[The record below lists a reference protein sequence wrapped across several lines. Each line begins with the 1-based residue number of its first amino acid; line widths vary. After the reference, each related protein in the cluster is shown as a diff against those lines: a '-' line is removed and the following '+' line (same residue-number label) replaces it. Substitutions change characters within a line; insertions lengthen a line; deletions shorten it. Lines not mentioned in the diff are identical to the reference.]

1 MRLGS
6 GIHPERWSLRA
17 WLLALALLLLALALT
32 HRPTGGEAAALAAAD
47 PGSGSGEPGA
57 AATGEIAPGEEDLL
71 PLGEGARYVAEVVDS
86 TFVVSP
92 AQFLGLDLPRDP
104 AGARAIHLAGT
115 VSVRGRDR
123 DIILQLFRT
132 SDYNTWLKQD
142 GGRRAEPLWK
152 SRKARTHNLDLV
164 LPRGGPFVLLLDNGY
179 SIRTPKYVSCQL
191 QIQYGRLK
199 DAGALPAAASAAPA
213 PARSDSAPGGEN
225 PVTPRSNT
233 EDVPPPP
240 PPPPPGGY

>member
-32 HRPTGGEAAALAAAD
+32 HRPTGGDVAALAATGD
-47 PGSGSGEPGA
+47 PGSGEAGAVAPGE
-57 AATGEIAPGEEDLL
+57 TAPGEEDLL
-71 PLGEGARYVAEVVDS
+71 PPGEGARYVAEVVDS

-104 AGARAIHLAGT
+104 AGARAIHLAGS

-123 DIILQLFRT
+123 DIIVQLFRT
-132 SDYNTWLKQD
+132 SDYNLWLKQD

-152 SRKARTHNLDLV
+152 SRKARTLNLDLA

-199 DAGALPAAASAAPA
+199 DAGAVPTAASPA
-213 PARSDSAPGGEN
+213 PSRTDSTARDDN

-233 EDVPPPP
+233 EEVPPPP

>member
-17 WLLALALLLLALALT
+17 WLLALALLLLALVLT
-32 HRPTGGEAAALAAAD
+32 HRATGGDTAALAAGGD
-47 PGSGSGEPGA
+47 PGSGEPGA
-57 AATGEIAPGEEDLL
+57 VAPGEPAPGEEDLL
-71 PLGEGARYVAEVVDS
+71 PPGEGARYVAEVVDS

-104 AGARAIHLAGT
+104 PGARAIHLTGS

-123 DIILQLFRT
+123 DIILRLFRT
-132 SDYNTWLKQD
+132 ADYNVWLKQD
-142 GGRRAEPLWK
+142 GGRKAEPLWS
-152 SRKARTHNLDLV
+152 SRKARTQNLDLV

-199 DAGALPAAASAAPA
+199 EAGAMPAAAASPA
-213 PARSDSAPGGEN
+213 PARNDSAASEDN